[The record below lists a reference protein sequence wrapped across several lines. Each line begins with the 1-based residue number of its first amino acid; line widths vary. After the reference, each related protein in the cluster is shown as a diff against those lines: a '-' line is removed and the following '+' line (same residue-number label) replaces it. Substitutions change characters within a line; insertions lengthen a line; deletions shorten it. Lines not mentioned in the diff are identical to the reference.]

1 MLVLGIESSCDE
13 TAAAVLADGHNLLAD
28 VVNSQVEIHGRY
40 GGVVPE
46 IASRKHIENIY
57 PVVAEALAQATVSLD
72 RIDGI
77 AVTRGPGLIGSLLV
91 GLSFAKALAFVKKI
105 PLVGVDHLAGHL
117 LSVFLS
123 DKKPSF
129 PFVALVVSGGHSS
142 IFMVEDFLTYKL
154 MGRTRDD
161 AAGEAFDKVAKLLD
175 LGYPGGPLIS
185 RLAKAGNPQAIDFP
199 RARLEKENL
208 DFSFSGLK

>member
-91 GLSFAKALAFVKKI
+91 GLSFAKALAFVNPKQKGQKRI
-105 PLVGVDHLAGHL
+105 TGI
-117 LSVFLS
+117 FLTIFQRFPIV
-123 DKKPSF
+123 KPS
-129 PFVALVVSGGHSS
+129 
-142 IFMVEDFLTYKL
+142 
-154 MGRTRDD
+154 
-161 AAGEAFDKVAKLLD
+161 
-175 LGYPGGPLIS
+175 LI
-185 RLAKAGNPQAIDFP
+185 R
-199 RARLEKENL
+199 
-208 DFSFSGLK
+208 